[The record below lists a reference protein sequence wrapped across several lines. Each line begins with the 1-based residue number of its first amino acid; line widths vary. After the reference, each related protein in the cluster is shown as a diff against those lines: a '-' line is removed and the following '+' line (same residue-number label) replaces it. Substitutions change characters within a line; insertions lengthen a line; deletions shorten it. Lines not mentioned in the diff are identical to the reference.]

1 MPPKVRGKFL
11 SAPSQSQSSNTSAN
25 DTPTSS
31 QTRGKFLGKK
41 PVSPG
46 DGLITTTSSI
56 GGSGDTVESTTQL
69 KDHIHNSKIA
79 AAARRKAIASQ
90 RQLVL
95 DDLNE
100 AENIV
105 LSLLECASDVSSAL
119 SEMTTAKS
127 KNGKR
132 DESSSDAAEK
142 TAGEKSFED
151 LTAEVRSNG
160 VGYLA
165 GVKKLHKL
173 LAPHSSLVKSY
184 KNHTDSGESS
194 STGESDK
201 QQSLAVTS
209 AAGGTNSTSSKIV
222 EEATSNMYAVR
233 VKKRLAME
241 KSEILQE
248 MIRLEHLEEESE
260 TQQSGGVEEKD
271 STDTEKVRPKRKRK

>member
-127 KNGKR
+127 KKR

-142 TAGEKSFED
+142 TGEKSFED

-184 KNHTDSGESS
+184 KNHGSGDSS
-194 STGESDK
+194 STAESDK

-209 AAGGTNSTSSKIV
+209 AAGGTNSTSSKLV

-248 MIRLEHLEEESE
+248 MIRLEEMEEESE
-260 TQQSGGVEEKD
+260 TQQSGGVEKKD
-271 STDTEKVRPKRKRK
+271 STETEKVRPKRKRK

>member
-11 SAPSQSQSSNTSAN
+11 SAPSQSQLSNTSN
-25 DTPTSS
+25 DTPSSS

-46 DGLITTTSSI
+46 GGLNTASSSI
-56 GGSGDTVESTTQL
+56 GGNGDTVESTTQL

-79 AAARRKAIASQ
+79 AAARRKAIAGQ

-127 KNGKR
+127 KNRKR

-142 TAGEKSFED
+142 TGERSFED

-184 KNHTDSGESS
+184 KNHDRGETS

-209 AAGGTNSTSSKIV
+209 AAGGTNSTSSKLV

-241 KSEILQE
+241 KSEILRD
-248 MIRLEHLEEESE
+248 MIRLEELEEEGE
-260 TQQSGGVEEKD
+260 TQQSGVVEEND
-271 STDTEKVRPKRKRK
+271 SADTEKVRPKRKRK

>member
-11 SAPSQSQSSNTSAN
+11 SAPSQSQSSNTSN
-25 DTPTSS
+25 DTPSSS

-46 DGLITTTSSI
+46 GGLNTASSSI
-56 GGSGDTVESTTQL
+56 GGNGDTVESTTQL

-79 AAARRKAIASQ
+79 AAARRKAIAGQ

-127 KNGKR
+127 KKTNEKR

-142 TAGEKSFED
+142 TGERSFED

-184 KNHTDSGESS
+184 KNHEGDFS

-209 AAGGTNSTSSKIV
+209 AAGGTNSTSSKLV

-241 KSEILQE
+241 KSEILRE
-248 MIRLEHLEEESE
+248 MIRLEEEDCSE
-260 TQQSGGVEEKD
+260 TQQSGVAEEND
-271 STDTEKVRPKRKRK
+271 SADTEKVRPKRKRK

>member
-11 SAPSQSQSSNTSAN
+11 SAPSQSQSSNTSN
-25 DTPTSS
+25 DTPSSS

-46 DGLITTTSSI
+46 GGLNTASSYSI
-56 GGSGDTVESTTQL
+56 GGNGDTVESTTQL

-79 AAARRKAIASQ
+79 AAARRKAIAGQ

-127 KNGKR
+127 KNGKK

-142 TAGEKSFED
+142 TGEKSFED

-184 KNHTDSGESS
+184 KNHDRRESS

-201 QQSLAVTS
+201 QQSLAITS
-209 AAGGTNSTSSKIV
+209 AAGGTNSTSSKLV

-248 MIRLEHLEEESE
+248 MIRLEEVEEEGE
-260 TQQSGGVEEKD
+260 TQQSGVVEEND
-271 STDTEKVRPKRKRK
+271 SADTEKVRPKRKRK